1 MINYFMLP
9 FSNTLYIGLNCEPI
23 HLCLTYTFF
32 IYIKFQPMAS
42 ISINFA
48 PYHQTNIN
56 RKHRRVLEY

>member
-23 HLCLTYTFF
+23 HLCLNYTFF
-32 IYIKFQPMAS
+32 IYMEFQPMAS

-56 RKHRRVLEY
+56 R